1 MQAKMPHIPVL
12 LDDVLAS
19 LQPCRG
25 KTIVDGTFGAGGYT
39 RAFLEAGARVIA
51 FDRDPNAIHGGEAM
65 VETAENQLTL
75 IHAPFSEMRA
85 QLSAHGFDQ
94 VDAIV
99 LDLGVSSMQIDQAER
114 GFSFMRDGPLDMR
127 MSRAGQSAADLV
139 NGLPEE
145 DLANLI
151 YNYGD
156 ERRSRHIAKAIV
168 EQRKTQSFTT
178 TRQLAVLIEQTLGR
192 HPKDKIHPA
201 TRSFQALRIAVN
213 QELDELKNLIGDA
226 HDLLKHGGALCIVSF
241 HSLEDRIVKQFF
253 APQRSPSR
261 HVPPQDL
268 KKSEW
273 KLSKPVSASEQEASR
288 NPRARSARL
297 RVGVKL

>member
-1 MQAKMPHIPVL
+1 MIETEHHIPVL
-12 LDDVLAS
+12 LAEVLACVKP
-19 LQPCRG
+19 QNG
-25 KTIVDGTFGAGGYT
+25 KVIVDGTFGAGGYT
-39 RAFLEAGARVIA
+39 RAFLEAGATIIA
-51 FDRDPNAIHGGEAM
+51 FDRDPNAIRDGQAM
-65 VETAENQLTL
+65 VEKAKGNLTL
-75 IHAPFSEMRA
+75 IHAPFSEMRV
-85 QLSAHGFDQ
+85 QLEAHGVPH

-127 MSRAGQSAADLV
+127 MSSDGTSAADLV

-145 DLANLI
+145 ELANLI
-151 YNYGD
+151 YQYGD
-156 ERRSRHIAKAIV
+156 ERKSRHIAKAIV
-168 EQRKTQSFTT
+168 EQRKTQAFTT

-213 QELDELKNLIGDA
+213 EELEELKKLLHMA
-226 HDLLKHGGALCIVSF
+226 HDLLKTGGVLCSVSF

-253 APQRSPSR
+253 APQRAPSR

-268 KKSEW
+268 KKNEW
-273 KLSKPVSASEQEASR
+273 RLAKPVAASEAEAR
-288 NPRARSARL
+288 QNPRARSARL
-297 RVGVKL
+297 RSGIKL